1 MVMAKGVLANMKMK
15 WVTQVINVIQFIH
28 WNPIAKIVS
37 PGAISHQ
44 TCVDYLNQFLYF
56 REVSN
61 GYFYLQVIMKR
72 ISLTLT
78 VLLTCGS
85 TFLNA
90 QIKNTSST
98 TDKFSTLLNYIDMM
112 YVDTV
117 NTSELVEKA
126 IVHMLEE
133 LDPHSVYLS
142 KEEVAAANEPL
153 QGSFDGIGVQ
163 FQILHDTIQVI
174 EPIQGGPSEKLGI
187 KSGDKIVKID
197 GENVAGIG
205 IKNSDVMKKL
215 KGPKGTKVTVG
226 IERNRETE
234 LLFYTITRD
243 KIPIYSTDAS
253 YMAAPGIG
261 YIKISRFA
269 QTTAEE
275 MRKAINEL
283 REEGMKDLIIDLQ
296 GNGGG
301 LLDIAVE
308 MCDEF
313 IAEDRLLVYTE
324 GRSFPRDE
332 RRATPDKKGIFEKGR
347 LIVLIDESSASASEI
362 LSGAIQ
368 DWDRGL
374 IIGRRSFGKGLV
386 QRPVRLPDGSMVRL
400 TVQKYFTPSGR
411 CIQKSYED
419 GLDEYE
425 KDKEKRFKNGEL
437 FSLDSLN
444 LPDSLKY
451 FTNLQHRTVY
461 GGGGI
466 LPDIFVPLDT
476 SENSNYFSEM
486 LRTGVN
492 NDWVMEYTNV
502 NRAALLEKYPTITDF
517 TSRYELPENALSDM
531 INRLTE
537 KKVEYNEKEFKT
549 SEHAI
554 KIRTKALIARNLYDG
569 EAFYVLINELNPAM
583 KKATEVLQDGTFENM
598 KLAYSDFKV
607 GVLPL
612 KKNKKLKTK

>member
-1 MVMAKGVLANMKMK
+1 
-15 WVTQVINVIQFIH
+15 
-28 WNPIAKIVS
+28 
-37 PGAISHQ
+37 
-44 TCVDYLNQFLYF
+44 
-56 REVSN
+56 
-61 GYFYLQVIMKR
+61 
-72 ISLTLT
+72 
-78 VLLTCGS
+78 
-85 TFLNA
+85 
-90 QIKNTSST
+90 
-98 TDKFSTLLNYIDMM
+98 M